1 MYRFRSY
8 PTGKRLQTMPYETI
22 VSEAQRPDSVA
33 AAEPQVLGI
42 QAAIEQVRTD
52 SQKTPEEYL
61 DESTVP
67 HGGE

>member
-1 MYRFRSY
+1 
-8 PTGKRLQTMPYETI
+8 MPYETI